1 MYNLNRK
8 QILLTATLV
17 LSLAACKKLDLAPS
31 DRFTELT
38 FWQSNENV
46 ANFLNNVYGGMYSS
60 QTFFYSEALTDN
72 AVSTRNGNTSGQ
84 ADIIAGGNFTST
96 LPRFGNEWAFY
107 YGGIKSA
114 NIFLDNLDKNT
125 TLTGSLKERYRAE
138 ARFIRAFHYANLTNL
153 WGDVPL
159 LKNDIS
165 ADDAKSVA
173 RTPKADVI
181 SFIISELDAVTAAL
195 PKKEEYGAADRGRIT
210 RGAALALKARVLLY
224 QGNRMQE
231 VVAACEAL
239 IDNGAQNGQYALV
252 PAYSDVFS
260 PTNEYN
266 SEVIL
271 DLQYA
276 PVTRTWNEFID
287 FAPISAGARS
297 NNMAPTQ
304 ELVDSYIMLNGRGI
318 RETGSGYNEANPYV
332 NRDPRL
338 AATIVFDQ
346 GEWKDDPAATARTIY
361 ITPGST
367 PAGGSNVDEYNT
379 AGQGTPTGYFWRKYY
394 DHTSR
399 SNNYSSGLNLIL
411 IRYAD
416 VLLMYAE
423 AKNALGG
430 LDAATWDKTI
440 GALRRRAGFSDP
452 GALNFPSA
460 STASL
465 TEIIRRERRSELAM
479 EGRRF
484 DDIRRWGLAETVL
497 NGWAHGARYGDP
509 AIDNGYLRVQQRG
522 FNSSRNYLWPVPE
535 SERAL
540 NSSLTQN
547 PNY

>member
-1 MYNLNRK
+1 MQYKRRTK
-8 QILLTATLV
+8 FLLITVMV

-46 ANFLNNVYGGMYSS
+46 GNFLNTVYGGMHNS
-60 QTFFYSEALTDN
+60 QLFFYSEALTDN

-84 ADIIAGGNFTST
+84 ADIIASGNFTST
-96 LPRFGNEWAFY
+96 LPRFGSEWAFY

-125 TLTGSLKERYRAE
+125 TLASGLKERYRAE
-138 ARFIRAFHYANLTNL
+138 ARFIRAFHYFNLTNL

-165 ADDAKSVA
+165 ANEAKTVA
-173 RTPKADVI
+173 RTPKADVVN
-181 SFIISELDAVTAAL
+181 FILSELDAATSVL
-195 PKKEEYGAADRGRIT
+195 PKKEDYGAADRGRIT
-210 RGAALALKARVLLY
+210 KGAAIALKARVLLY

-231 VVAACEAL
+231 VVTACEAL
-239 IDNGAQNGQYALV
+239 MNNGTQNGQYSLV
-252 PAYSDVFS
+252 PNYSDVFS

-276 PVTRTWNEFID
+276 PVTRTWGEYID

-304 ELVDSYIMLNGRGI
+304 ELVDDYIMLNGRGI
-318 RETGSGYNEANPYV
+318 RETGSGYDENNPYN

-338 AATIVFDQ
+338 AATVVFDGAQ
-346 GEWKDDPAATARTIY
+346 WRDDPAGAGRTIY
-361 ITPGST
+361 IKPGST

-394 DHTSR
+394 DPTSR
-399 SNNYSSGLNLIL
+399 SNNYNSGLNLIL

-423 AKNALGG
+423 AKNALGQM
-430 LDAATWDKTI
+430 DAATWDKTI
-440 GALRRRAGFSDP
+440 GALRRRAGFTDAT
-452 GALNFPSA
+452 ALNFPGGSA
-460 STASL
+460 ATL
-465 TEIIRRERRSELAM
+465 TNIIRRERRTELAM

-484 DDIRRWGLAETVL
+484 DDIRRWRTAETVL
-497 NGWAHGARYGDP
+497 NGFARGARYGDP
-509 AIDNGYLRVQQRG
+509 AVDNGYLRVQQRS
-522 FNSSRNYLWPVPE
+522 FNANRNYLWPVPE

-540 NSSLTQN
+540 NGSLSQN